1 MDFQTRMEKLLKA
14 TPEIL
19 AKVDAILEGKD
30 MSRESTRHTR
40 LMTIGEARGFLGWS
54 YAKVRRAIA
63 DGLLDVV
70 EATGRRLV
78 KEESLYELTN
88 GLRQPSEEVLARR
101 AERNAARREE
111 YRRRKGLLTGAAGRR
126 LRSGRDR

>member
-14 TPEIL
+14 SSETLEKID
-19 AKVDAILEGKD
+19 KILEGKD
-30 MSRESTRHTR
+30 MSCESARHTR
-40 LMTIGEARGFLGWS
+40 LMTIGESREFLGWS

-88 GLRQPSEEVLARR
+88 GLRQPSDEVLARR

-111 YRRRKGLLTGAAGRR
+111 YRRRKGLLTGAAGRQ
-126 LRSGRDR
+126 GAA

>member
-14 TPEIL
+14 SPETLEKID
-19 AKVDAILEGKD
+19 KILEGKD
-30 MSRESTRHTR
+30 MSHESTRHTR
-40 LMTIGEARGFLGWS
+40 LMTIGESREFLGWS

-78 KEESLYELTN
+78 KEESLYELAN

-111 YRRRKGLLTGAAGRR
+111 YRRRKDLLTGAAGEQ
-126 LRSGRDR
+126 SAA

>member
-88 GLRQPSEEVLARR
+88 GLRQPTDEVLARR

-126 LRSGRDR
+126 LRLGRDR

>member
-14 TPEIL
+14 SPEIL
-19 AKVDAILEGKD
+19 EKIDTILEGKD
-30 MSRESTRHTR
+30 MSRESTKRTR
-40 LMTIGEARGFLGWS
+40 LMTIDEARGFLGWS

-88 GLRQPSEEVLARR
+88 GLRQPSDEVLARR

-111 YRRRKGLLTGAAGRR
+111 YRRCKASSTGAAGRR
-126 LRSGRDR
+126 QPVSV